1 MPGYYATL
9 ASVASYFFVLIAVL
23 LVIKTIKKVRLG
35 FKGVEDSQ
43 DAEHEE
49 EWEAVEHDYEDGHV
63 EGYEGDYLKIIDN
76 NGIQKV
82 NIGDVFFLDEENI
95 IGRRGDC
102 DIVIADPTVSSQH
115 AGIYLDGRHYYLVDL
130 GSKNGTYVNNRRIK
144 KDYKLKDGD
153 IINIGNILIMVVLD

>member
-9 ASVASYFFVLIAVL
+9 ASVASYFFVFIAVL
-23 LVIKTIKKVRLG
+23 LVIKTIKKVRMG
-35 FKGVEDSQ
+35 FKGTEDVE
-43 DAEHEE
+43 HNE
-49 EWEAVEHDYEDGHV
+49 EWEAVEDYYDNGHA
-63 EGYEGDYLKIIDN
+63 EEYEGDYLKIIDN

-82 NIGDVFFLDEENI
+82 NVGDVFFLDTENI

-144 KDYKLKDGD
+144 RDYKLKDGD
-153 IINIGNILIMVVLD
+153 IINVGNILIMVVLN